1 MPGGGSKPGE
11 RRGGR
16 PKGGLNKRT
25 IERQKA
31 FAEARAATEADGFD
45 SVDQMRAI
53 AKYFMATAATEQKK
67 GAEANHGTIEELF
80 RHAHSV
86 LRDLARYEHPQLSS
100 LKLGGDPNAPL
111 NLSGLSDDELVHFRR
126 LMIKI
131 DATNGVGDAHSSR
144 RQNARLH
151 VVDREFG
158 TTR

>member
-1 MPGGGSKPGE
+1 MALGQKT
-11 RRGGR
+11 GGR
-16 PKGGLNKRT
+16 QRGTPNRRT
-25 IERQKA
+25 IERQQA
-31 FAEARAATEADGFD
+31 FAEARAATKTDGFD

-67 GAEANHGTIEELF
+67 GAKANRGRIEELF

-86 LRDLARYEHPQLSS
+86 LRDLARYEHPQLSA
-100 LKLGGDPNAPL
+100 LKVAGDPNAPL
-111 NLSGLSDDELVHFRR
+111 NLSGLTDAELACFRR

-131 DATNGVGDAHSSR
+131 GAATGVGHAHSSPRHAR
-144 RQNARLH
+144 RH